1 MWRVLTPFFSHED
14 TDTKRYTVVSSPTIS
29 PPEELNSITTTNNS
43 EIIDTSL
50 RSRRL
55 EVVEERENGRAQGRH
70 YFQAP
75 ATQANLTQFA

>member
-1 MWRVLTPFFSHED
+1 M
-14 TDTKRYTVVSSPTIS
+14 
-29 PPEELNSITTTNNS
+29 
-43 EIIDTSL
+43 
-50 RSRRL
+50 RL